1 MKMIVAT
8 LRDYDTEAVS
18 NNLVEMGFTVTRI
31 ASTGGFLRQ
40 GRCTLM
46 VGIEDMHVDDAIQ
59 AINDICSPTV
69 EPYLKRATI
78 YVLNVEHFERV

>member
-46 VGIEDMHVDDAIQ
+46 VGIDDAIQ